1 MAHIVFDPEEADQL
15 RAAAR
20 EEFPANP
27 ALAYVLQQL
36 ADEGIDLD
44 KCRPWEDIRAERG
57 LPPLDEDG
65 EAHDVA

>member
-1 MAHIVFDPEEADQL
+1 MAHIVFDPDEADGL

-20 EEFPANP
+20 AEFPENP

-57 LPPLDEDG
+57 LPPVEG
-65 EAHDVA
+65 EADDVA

>member
-1 MAHIVFDPEEADQL
+1 MARIAFDPQEADGL

-20 EEFPANP
+20 AEFPENP
-27 ALAYVLQQL
+27 TLAYVLQQL

-57 LPPLDEDG
+57 MPPIEDEAD
-65 EAHDVA
+65 DVA